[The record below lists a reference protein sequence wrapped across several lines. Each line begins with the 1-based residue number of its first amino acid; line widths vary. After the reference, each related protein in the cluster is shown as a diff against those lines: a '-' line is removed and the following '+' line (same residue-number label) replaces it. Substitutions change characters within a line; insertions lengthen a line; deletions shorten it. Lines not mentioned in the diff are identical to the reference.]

1 MENGSFTHR
10 LREDLRVVALR
21 HLPDLFLGSLRV
33 DDPVLPLDSVLDLLP
48 ELLFHHLM
56 LLKQRRE
63 AGLDRLRLVIHRLVA
78 LCKLEQPLDLV
89 LALLASRS
97 SLLIELICICCGL
110 RVGRGL
116 SKSASSFSMTTPAH
130 QALLMSSAHRLN
142 LLL

>member
-1 MENGSFTHR
+1 
-10 LREDLRVVALR
+10 
-21 HLPDLFLGSLRV
+21 
-33 DDPVLPLDSVLDLLP
+33 
-48 ELLFHHLM
+48 M